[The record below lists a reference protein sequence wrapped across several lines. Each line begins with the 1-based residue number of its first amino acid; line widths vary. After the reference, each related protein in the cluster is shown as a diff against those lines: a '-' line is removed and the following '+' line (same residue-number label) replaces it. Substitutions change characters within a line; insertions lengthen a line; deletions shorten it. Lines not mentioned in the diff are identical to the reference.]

1 MNSVDIKSRMFRSL
15 FRALLWMLFTIHY
28 SLFTISCYNQ
38 GPITSDAWDLTQQQ
52 LDSISFYTTHHYTQ
66 GYNFIV
72 SCDSL
77 QILEQQSE
85 MMPVPDILTSEFTNG
100 DVTMPLLSLVDSIK
114 LQRNERLVVADIRTV
129 PSDSIDSVWVKVARD
144 QLTQGWVRES
154 DLLKAVSPDDPI
166 SQFIDYFSNAH
177 LLIFL
182 AFCVVVGGAYGL
194 RRLMKKGA
202 KIVHFN
208 DIPSFYPTLLCLLI
222 SSSAVLYS
230 SIQLFG
236 PESWRHFYYHPSLNP
251 WALPLHLG
259 LFVSSVW
266 AIVIVAIATVDDIRH
281 RLPLG
286 EALLY
291 LGGMTAVCSVDYV
304 VFSVTTLY
312 YVGYPLLIAYFV
324 FAIYRLSLQKSI

>member
-1 MNSVDIKSRMFRSL
+1 
-15 FRALLWMLFTIHY
+15 
-28 SLFTISCYNQ
+28 
-38 GPITSDAWDLTQQQ
+38 
-52 LDSISFYTTHHYTQ
+52 
-66 GYNFIV
+66 
-72 SCDSL
+72 
-77 QILEQQSE
+77 

-114 LQRNERLVVADIRTV
+114 LHRNERLVVADIRTV

-182 AFCVVVGGAYGL
+182 AFCAVVGSAYGL
-194 RRLMKKGA
+194 RCLMKKGA

-291 LGGMTAVCSVDYV
+291 LGGMTAVCAVDYV

-312 YVGYPLLIAYFV
+312 YIGYPLLIAYFV

>member
-1 MNSVDIKSRMFRSL
+1 MINDNAFFKGGMSVRKFLIGLSFIIYHL
-15 FRALLWMLFTIHY
+15 FFSIA
-28 SLFTISCYNQ
+28 CYNQ
-38 GPITSDAWDLTQQQ
+38 GPVTSDAWNLTEQQ

-66 GYNFIV
+66 GYNFVV
-72 SCDSL
+72 SSDSFH
-77 QILEQQSE
+77 ILEQQSE
-85 MMPVPDILTSEFTNG
+85 MMPVPDILTSEFTTGN
-100 DVTMPLLSLVDSIK
+100 DTMPLLSLVDSII
-114 LQRNERLVVADIRTV
+114 LRRHERIVVADIRTV

-154 DLLKAVSPDDPI
+154 EMLKAVSPDDPI
-166 SQFIDYFSNAH
+166 SQFIDYFSDAH

-194 RRLMKKGA
+194 RHLMRKGA

-208 DIPSFYPTLLCLLI
+208 DIPSFYPTLLCLLV

-251 WALPLHLG
+251 WALPWHLG

-266 AIVIVAIATVDDIRH
+266 AIVIVAIATVDDVRH
-281 RLPLG
+281 HLPLG
-286 EALLY
+286 EALFY
-291 LGGMTAVCSVDYV
+291 LGGLAAVCAVDYV

-312 YVGYPLLIAYFV
+312 YIG
-324 FAIYRLSLQKSI
+324 